1 MIAIPQI
8 QEKMIGFLRGNL
20 HDISHFINVWTYA
33 KLIGELEHLDP
44 ETQYI
49 LEVAAVVHDIACP
62 LCREKY
68 GNTDG
73 KNQERESDPL
83 VREFLSETD
92 LTEDQID
99 RVAFLVSHHHT
110 LTGIEGADYQILIEA
125 DYIVNAAENGYSRE
139 NIENFISKVM
149 RTETGKRITAAVF
162 GI

>member
-1 MIAIPQI
+1 M
-8 QEKMIGFLRGNL
+8 LRQRL
-20 HDISHFINVWTYA
+20 
-33 KLIGELEHLDP
+33 LEHLDP

-49 LEVAAVVHDIACP
+49 LELAAVVHDIACP
-62 LCREKY
+62 LRREKY

-83 VREFLSETD
+83 VRQFLSETD
-92 LTEDQID
+92 LTKDQID

-110 LTGIEGADYQILIEA
+110 LTGMHGADYQILIEA
-125 DYIVNAAENGYSRE
+125 DYIANAAEKAYSRE

-149 RTETGKRITAAVF
+149 KTESGKRITRSVF

>member
-1 MIAIPQI
+1 M
-8 QEKMIGFLRGNL
+8 LRQRL
-20 HDISHFINVWTYA
+20 
-33 KLIGELEHLDP
+33 LEHLDP

-49 LEVAAVVHDIACP
+49 LELAAVVHDIACP

-83 VREFLSETD
+83 VRQFLSETD
-92 LTEDQID
+92 LTKDQID

-110 LTGIEGADYQILIEA
+110 LTGMHGADYQILIEA
-125 DYIVNAAENGYSRE
+125 DYTVNAAEKAYSRE

-149 RTETGKRITAAVF
+149 KTESGKRITRSVF

>member
-1 MIAIPQI
+1 M
-8 QEKMIGFLRGNL
+8 LRQRL
-20 HDISHFINVWTYA
+20 
-33 KLIGELEHLDP
+33 LEHLDP

-92 LTEDQID
+92 LTKNQID

-110 LTGIEGADYQILIEA
+110 LTGMHGADYQILIEA
-125 DYIVNAAENGYSRE
+125 DYIVNAAEKAYSRE

-149 RTETGKRITAAVF
+149 KTESGKRFTRSVF

>member
-1 MIAIPQI
+1 M
-8 QEKMIGFLRGNL
+8 LRQRL
-20 HDISHFINVWTYA
+20 
-33 KLIGELEHLDP
+33 LEHLDP

-49 LEVAAVVHDIACP
+49 LELAAVVHDIACP

-73 KNQERESDPL
+73 KNQEKESDPL
-83 VREFLSETD
+83 VRQFLSETD
-92 LTEDQID
+92 LTKDQID

-110 LTGIEGADYQILIEA
+110 LTGMHGADYQILIEA
-125 DYIVNAAENGYSRE
+125 DYIVNAAEKAYSRE

-149 RTETGKRITAAVF
+149 KTESGKRITRSVF